1 MPPGEPARINLASST
16 ILSQG
21 FRKLDFLSLS
31 LSRIKENSALKRGL
45 FGMIKIFREKFS
57 VESSRK
63 FALTSSHRPLFT
75 FPKADPS
82 TMEHGTVGL
91 AS

>member
-1 MPPGEPARINLASST
+1 MPPGEPARINFASST

-21 FRKLDFLSLS
+21 FRKLDS
-31 LSRIKENSALKRGL
+31 LSRIKENSTLKRGL

-57 VESSRK
+57 VEFSRK

>member
-1 MPPGEPARINLASST
+1 
-16 ILSQG
+16 
-21 FRKLDFLSLS
+21 
-31 LSRIKENSALKRGL
+31 
-45 FGMIKIFREKFS
+45 MIKIFREKFS

>member
-1 MPPGEPARINLASST
+1 MPPGEPARINFASST

-21 FRKLDFLSLS
+21 FRKLDSLS